1 MFRLD
6 CQCLSDDGLCS
17 YNSSLHQLSLVITK
31 LYSSRHC
38 SLMAPVG
45 FLVNQCLC
53 GRCCWT
59 IVEPDIN
66 NNKPSA
72 WMFSPFRHC
81 WAIIISQKRNFRPRL
96 ALWIRGCK
104 HFSCLSLL
112 SATKTLKPMLHIKHV
127 MNIMRREANFW
138 SASCQRS
145 DWNCEYSVV
154 TLMCVYSL
162 LLSFDPESRK
172 LCLYPFDLHVKCW
185 FRKNENV
192 KNADRSSKALQEFQL
207 FSIVVFFFFF

>member
-1 MFRLD
+1 MP
-6 CQCLSDDGLCS
+6 
-17 YNSSLHQLSLVITK
+17 
-31 LYSSRHC
+31 
-38 SLMAPVG
+38 PVG

-81 WAIIISQKRNFRPRL
+81 LAIIISQKRNFRPRL

-112 SATKTLKPMLHIKHV
+112 SATKTLKPILHIKHV

-138 SASCQRS
+138 SASCQQW

-162 LLSFDPESRK
+162 LLSSDPESRK
-172 LCLYPFDLHVKCW
+172 WCLYPFDLHVKCW

-192 KNADRSSKALQEFQL
+192 KNADRSSKAFRSFSFLALL
-207 FSIVVFFFFF
+207 FFVVVVVFSSFNKQ